1 MNLFRDY
8 INEERT
14 TLNESIEDAAYLLKG
29 IGRALSK
36 TERMRLWTYF
46 AKWKALKYR
55 ELIDG
60 IYAESYLYD
69 GADGD
74 PEPDRQKEDEIP
86 F

>member
-1 MNLFRDY
+1 MKQFRDY
-8 INEERT
+8 IHEERA
-14 TLNESIEDAAYLLKG
+14 TLNEYIEGTAHLFKD

-60 IYAESYLYD
+60 IYAESYLHD
-69 GADGD
+69 EADD
-74 PEPDRQKEDEIP
+74 DSESDNRKEDEIP

>member
-1 MNLFRDY
+1 MKQFRDY
-8 INEERT
+8 IDEERAI
-14 TLNESIEDAAYLLKG
+14 LNESIEGTAHLFQD

-36 TERMRLWTYF
+36 NERMRLWTYF

>member
-1 MNLFRDY
+1 MKQFRDY
-8 INEERT
+8 IDEERAI
-14 TLNESIEDAAYLLKG
+14 LNESIEGTAHLFQD

-36 TERMRLWTYF
+36 NERMRLWTYF

-69 GADGD
+69 GAD
-74 PEPDRQKEDEIP
+74 EKS
-86 F
+86 